1 MIQRIQSIF
10 LLAALI
16 LQVIFISAPLA
27 NFFMTDYTIAFY
39 AKGFIDISTGDN
51 LFSTLPLHI
60 LCWGIPILTLVTLFL
75 YKKRM
80 LQMRICI
87 YNILINI
94 GLIGMLFM
102 QMSAFQKNNE
112 VNTSSYGIPMV
123 IPIASIIL
131 IFLAYRGIRKD
142 ELLVKAYDRL
152 R

>member
-16 LQVIFISAPLA
+16 LQIIFVSVPLA
-27 NFFMTDYTIAFY
+27 NFLMGDYTIAFY
-39 AKGFIDISTGDN
+39 AKGFIDSSTGEN
-51 LFSTLPLHI
+51 LLSTLPLLI
-60 LCWGIPILTLVTLFL
+60 LCWGIPVLSLITILL

-94 GLIGMLFM
+94 GLIGMLYM
-102 QMSAFQKNNE
+102 QLSGFLKVNE
-112 VNTSSYGIPMV
+112 VTSYNYGLPMV